1 MAIILHT
8 PMETTECPTA
18 LLEILTEN
26 QTVTPAIILLL
37 KGDYLLI
44 YLDSKLF
51 LFLKYRI
58 Y

>member
-26 QTVTPAIILLL
+26 QTVTPATILLL
-37 KGDYLLI
+37 KGNRLLLI
-44 YLDSKLF
+44 CEYDWVT
-51 LFLKYRI
+51 I
-58 Y
+58 WN